1 MTIKGRP
8 DLVMLSIESA
18 DGRGDPDSNLMCEV
32 AFGRP
37 TMQALY
43 VYWLFSISVPKRAS
57 MMALSVPYFRHLYD

>member
-32 AFGRP
+32 AFAHELRNEVVEE
-37 TMQALY
+37 L
-43 VYWLFSISVPKRAS
+43 VF
-57 MMALSVPYFRHLYD
+57 